1 MERERETMRHPRTG
15 RALIAVLAASM
26 LVATACGGGT
36 PAASSS
42 PGASGSAAA
51 SEQPQQGG
59 QIVEGTI
66 SDIATM
72 QPVLVGD
79 TSSGRVTGLLYDTLL
94 QQDPK
99 TGEVK
104 PRMATYTTS
113 SDGLTYTFTIN
124 DKANW
129 SDGKPVIAQD
139 WLTGLMAV
147 GISAKTVRKSSFQ
160 DVVGFNE
167 FCRPAGKQCKAT
179 ASTISGVT
187 IDSANPKKFS
197 VKMSKVS
204 CPAIIDLIGYTI
216 PTQVFGKYVT
226 ATSKPEDID
235 SAPENTN
242 PAVVSGPFTFK
253 EWRKGDQIILAK
265 NANYWQGAPN
275 VDQYVY
281 KVVANLTAITN
292 GLKAGELTFGGIPA
306 KDLAEIQTVD
316 TLKITKYQ
324 NLGYT
329 YIGWNTVSPTAV
341 GLADKR
347 VRQALAYGID
357 MDAVIKAVVFGEA
370 TKQVAHHVPVQ
381 WAYPDSQLEQ
391 YKYDKAK
398 AQQLLKDAGW
408 TPGSD
413 GILVNKDGKKFNLTI
428 STNSGNTERETLAQV
443 AADQYKQLGINAVA
457 KPEAFQGLV
466 TKLTT
471 GDQTLEATIIGW
483 SLGGDPDPY
492 SIWHSSQVPD
502 AAKGVTGFGFTGF
515 KDPALD
521 KSIEEGRN
529 PTNGDCSTAA
539 RKKQYETFNKILNE
553 NQPYNFGYS
562 NNTIAVAQKSLQ
574 NFAPASFSTI
584 YNVHQ
589 WWIKK

>member
-1 MERERETMRHPRTG
+1 MTAKQRTG
-15 RALIAVLAASM
+15 KVVIAVFAASI
-26 LVATACGGGT
+26 LVATACTSGG
-36 PAASSS
+36 PAAS
-42 PGASGSAAA
+42 GAPTASAAA
-51 SEQPQQGG
+51 SQTEKPQLGGRVIQGD
-59 QIVEGTI
+59 I

-72 QPVLVGD
+72 QPVLVND
-79 TSSGRVTGLLYDTLL
+79 TSSGRITTLLYDTILI
-94 QQDPK
+94 QDPK
-99 TGEVK
+99 TGEPVA
-104 PRMATYTTS
+104 RMATYS
-113 SDGLTYTFTIN
+113 ISADSLTYTFEI
-124 DKANW
+124 KANVNW

-147 GISAKTVRKSSFQ
+147 GKSAKTVRKSNFQ
-160 DVVGFNE
+160 DIAGFNDYKD
-167 FCRPAGKQCKAT
+167 AKAT
-179 ASTISGVT
+179 TITGVT
-187 IDSANPKKFS
+187 IDAANPKKWT
-197 VKMSKVS
+197 VKMAKVS
-204 CPAIIDLIGYTI
+204 CPAIIQLIGYTL

-235 SAPENTN
+235 NAPENVN
-242 PAVVSGPFTFK
+242 PTVVSGPFNFK
-253 EWRKGDQIILAK
+253 EWRKGDQIILGK
-265 NANYWQGAPN
+265 NATYWQGSPN
-275 VDQYVY
+275 VDEYVV
-281 KVVANLTAITN
+281 KVVASATAITN
-292 GLKAGELTFGGIPA
+292 GLKTGELTFGSIPA
-306 KDLAEIQTVD
+306 KDLADMQTVD
-316 TLKITKYQ
+316 SVKITKYQ

-329 YIGWNTVSPTAV
+329 FIGWNTASPSAV

-381 WAYPDSQLEQ
+381 WAYPTVALEP

-408 TPGSD
+408 VAGSD
-413 GILVNKDGKKFNLTI
+413 GILAKDGKKFSLTI
-428 STNSGNTERETLAQV
+428 STNSGNVERETLAQV
-443 AADQYKQLGINAVA
+443 AADQYKQLGINATA

-492 SIWHSSQVPD
+492 SIWHSSQIPNPATKVE
-502 AAKGVTGFGFTGF
+502 GFGFTFF

-521 KSIEEGRN
+521 KAIEQGRN
-529 PTNGDCSTAA
+529 PTDGNCSTAA
-539 RKKQYETFNKILNE
+539 RKANYETFNKILNE

-562 NNTIAVAQKSLQ
+562 NNTLAVSQKSLQ
-574 NFAPASFSTI
+574 NFAPAPFQTV
-584 YNVHQ
+584 YNVEQ

>member
-1 MERERETMRHPRTG
+1 MRHPRTG

-26 LVATACGGGT
+26 LVATACSGGT

-42 PGASGSAAA
+42 PGASAAS

-72 QPVLVGD
+72 QPVLVND
-79 TSSGRVTGLLYDTLL
+79 TASGRITGLIYDTLL

-113 SDGLTYTFTIN
+113 SDGLSYTFTIN

-139 WLTGLMAV
+139 WLTGLTAV
-147 GISAKTVRKSSFQ
+147 GKSAKTVRKSSFQ
-160 DVVGFNE
+160 DVKGFND
-167 FCRPAGKQCKAT
+167 FKDGKAQ
-179 ASTISGVT
+179 TISGVA
-187 IDSANPKKFS
+187 IDSSNPKKFT
-197 VKMSKVS
+197 VTMTKVS

-216 PTQVFGKYVT
+216 PTQVFGKYLT
-226 ATSKPEDID
+226 ATSKPEDFD
-235 SAPENTN
+235 TAPENTS
-242 PAVVSGPFTFK
+242 PTVVSGPFTFK
-253 EWRKGDQIILAK
+253 EWRKGDQVILAK

-281 KVVANLTAITN
+281 KVVANQTAITN
-292 GLKAGELTFGGIPA
+292 GLKAGELTFGGIQA
-306 KDLAEIQTVD
+306 KDLADIQTVD
-316 TLKITKYQ
+316 TLKVTKYQ

-329 YIGWNTVSPTAV
+329 FIGWNTLSPTAV

-370 TKQVAHHVPVQ
+370 TKQVSHHVPVQ
-381 WAYPDSQLEQ
+381 WAYPDTQLEQ

-413 GILVNKDGKKFNLTI
+413 GILVNSAGKKFNLTI

-466 TKLTT
+466 TKLTS

-492 SIWHSSQVPD
+492 QIWHSSQIPD
-502 AAKGVTGFGFTGF
+502 PAKGTTGFNFTGF

-529 PTNGDCSTAA
+529 PSNGDCSTAA

-553 NQPYNFGYS
+553 NQPYNFGYA
-562 NNTIAVAQKSLQ
+562 NNVLAVSQKSLQ

-584 YNVHQ
+584 YNVYQ

>member
-1 MERERETMRHPRTG
+1 MTHPRTG
-15 RALIAVLAASM
+15 RALVAVLAATV
-26 LVATACGGGT
+26 LIATACTGGT
-36 PAASSS
+36 PAGTST
-42 PGASGSAAA
+42 PAA
-51 SEQPQQGG
+51 SASVAATEKPQEGG
-59 QIVEGTI
+59 RIIEATI

-72 QPVLVGD
+72 QPVLVND
-79 TSSGRVTGLLYDTLL
+79 TASGRITGLLYDSLV

-99 TGEVK
+99 SGEVK
-104 PRMATYTTS
+104 PKLATYTTS

-139 WLTGLMAV
+139 YVTALTAV
-147 GISAKTVRKSSFQ
+147 AKSAKTVRKSTFQ
-160 DVVGFNE
+160 DVQGFNE
-167 FCRPAGKQCKAT
+167 FCAPAGTQCKAT
-179 ASTISGVT
+179 ASSISGIT
-187 IDSANPKKFS
+187 IDSSSPKKFS
-197 VKMSKVS
+197 VKMTKVS
-204 CPAIIDLIGYTI
+204 CPAILDLGGATASPM
-216 PTQVFGKYVT
+216 PTQVFGKYLT
-226 ATSKPEDID
+226 ATSKADD
-235 SAPENTN
+235 FDNAPENTN
-242 PAVVSGPFTFK
+242 PQVASGPFTFK
-253 EWRKGDQIILAK
+253 EWRKGDQVILAK
-265 NANYWQGAPN
+265 NAAYWQGAPH
-275 VDQYVY
+275 VDEYVY
-281 KVVANLTAITN
+281 KVVANTTAITN
-292 GLKAGELTFGGIPA
+292 GLKTGEITFGSIVA
-306 KDLAEIQTVD
+306 KDLADMQTVD
-316 TLKITKYQ
+316 SVKITKYQ
-324 NLGYT
+324 SLGYT
-329 YIGWNTVSPTAV
+329 FIGWNTASPTAT

-381 WAYPDSQLEQ
+381 WAYPSVALES

-408 TPGSD
+408 VAGAD
-413 GILVNKDGKKFNLTI
+413 GILAKDGKKFNLTI

-443 AADQYKQLGINAVA
+443 AADQYKQLGINAVS

-471 GDQTLEATIIGW
+471 GDATLEATIIGW

-492 SIWHSSQVPD
+492 QIWHSSQIPD
-502 AAKGVTGFGFTGF
+502 PAKSVTGFGFTYF
-515 KDPALD
+515 KDAAMD
-521 KSIEEGRN
+521 KAIEQGRN

-539 RKKQYETFNKILNE
+539 RKSNYETFNKILNE

-562 NNTIAVAQKSLQ
+562 NNVLAVSQKTLQ

-584 YNVHQ
+584 YNVHE